1 MLHRIAVFTA
11 GLLAAT
17 VVIGN
22 PSPQLHAADPD
33 FTGHWLL
40 TFSPRPGIEQNPL
53 IINVAMKEGQLVP
66 TLVAT
71 AFKGAGLKVT
81 DWSSDGNTVKFTFA
95 GLKFEGTLSP
105 DGKTVRGSL
114 SNDVIAT
121 RARLSRTTKTELTAA
136 DAFVRVDG
144 PAPLAEVQKLV
155 DAVTRLRIQVQ
166 QEKDADKRQELR
178 TQLDESQKQAEEKIP
193 ALLRDV
199 ITHHAE
205 TDEAIDAALELLRNA
220 ARYQVT
226 AEEATKLLALVE
238 KRAAAYGPRYLRTQL
253 LSGIETLAAIRHLAE
268 AADTVAAKLAQ
279 ATEAPADYLA
289 RVLNV
294 RKIALTTLNKPEA
307 AQAVV
312 AELAKLEDRIDAEYL
327 KNVPPFQPAKYP
339 GRKTPDANQVAV
351 MELFTGAQC
360 PPCVAADVA
369 FDALLKSYS
378 PKDLVL
384 IQYHLHIPG
393 PDPLT
398 NADTVARAK
407 YYGINSTPST
417 LFNGQPHARGGG
429 GMAQAE
435 LKYNQYVEVIN
446 PILEKKTEVTVN
458 AQATRNGEKI
468 DIAVKVGGV
477 RGDDLKLRVLLV
489 EETVKYVGGNQL
501 RFHHHVVRAM
511 PLGAEGVAI
520 TDNDFQKTV
529 TVDLAGIRKN
539 LTKYLDDYAA
549 NIRPFPKPDRPMEM
563 KNLKVIAVV
572 QNDETKD
579 ILQAVQV
586 DVENKPAGG
595 Q

>member
-1 MLHRIAVFTA
+1 MLHRIAVFTG
-11 GLLAAT
+11 GLLAAA
-17 VVIGN
+17 VLIGE

-40 TFSPRPGIEQNPL
+40 TFSPRPGFEQNPL
-53 IINVAMKEGQLVP
+53 IINVEIKEGQPVP

-81 DWSSDGNTVKFTFA
+81 DWSSDGKTVKFTFA

-144 PAPLAEVQKLV
+144 PAPMAEVQKLI

-166 QEKDADKRQELR
+166 QEKDADKRQQLR

-205 TDEAIDAALELLRNA
+205 TDAALDAALELLRNA
-220 ARYQVT
+220 ARYQLT

-238 KRAAAYGPRYLRTQL
+238 KRAAAYGPRYLRIQL

-279 ATEAPADYLA
+279 ATEASADYLA

-294 RKIALTTLNKPEA
+294 RKIALTTLNKTEA
-307 AQAVV
+307 VQAVV
-312 AELAKLEDRIDAEYL
+312 AELAKLEERIDAEYL
-327 KNVPPFQPAKYP
+327 KNVPPFQPAQYS
-339 GRKTPDANQVAV
+339 GRKNPDANQVAV

-378 PKDLVL
+378 PQDLVL

-446 PILEKKTEVTVN
+446 PILEKKAEVTVK
-458 AQATRNGEKI
+458 ARATRNGEKI
-468 DIAVKVGGV
+468 DLTVQVGGV
-477 RGDDLKLRVLLV
+477 RGDDIKLRVLLV

-520 TDNDFQKTV
+520 TDNDFQKSL
-529 TVDLAGIRKN
+529 TVDLDGIRQN

-549 NIRPFPKPDRPMEM
+549 NVRPFPKPDRPMEM

-572 QNDETKD
+572 QNDQTQD

-586 DVENKPAGG
+586 DVENKPAGRP
-595 Q
+595 

>member
-11 GLLAAT
+11 GFLAA
-17 VVIGN
+17 VVLIGKH
-22 PSPQLHAADPD
+22 PPQLHAADPD

-53 IINVAMKEGQLVP
+53 IINVEMKEGQPVP

-71 AFKGAGLKVT
+71 VLKGAALQVT
-81 DWSSDGNTVKFTFA
+81 DWSSDGKTVKFTFA

-105 DGKTVRGSL
+105 DGKTVRGSV
-114 SNDVIAT
+114 SNDFIAA

-144 PAPLAEVQKLV
+144 PAPMAEVQKLL

-166 QEKDADKRQELR
+166 QEKDADKRQELL
-178 TQLDESQKQAEEKIP
+178 TQLNESQKQAEEKIP
-193 ALLRDV
+193 TLLRDV
-199 ITHHAE
+199 ITHHAD

-220 ARYQVT
+220 ARYQLT
-226 AEEATKLLALVE
+226 AAEATKLLALVE
-238 KRAAAYGPRYLRTQL
+238 KRAAAYGPRYLRIQL

-279 ATEAPADYLA
+279 ATDAPADYLA

-294 RKIALTTLNKPEA
+294 RKTALTILNKPEDVK
-307 AQAVV
+307 AVI

-327 KNVPPFQPAKYP
+327 KNVPPFQPVKYP
-339 GRKTPDANQVAV
+339 GRKNPDANQVAV
-351 MELFTGAQC
+351 LELFTGAQC

-378 PKDLVL
+378 PKELIL

-429 GMAQAE
+429 GMAQSE
-435 LKYNQYVEVIN
+435 LKYKQYVEFIN
-446 PILEKKTEVTVN
+446 PILEKKTEATVD
-458 AQATRNGEKI
+458 ARATRNGEKI
-468 DIAVKVGGV
+468 DITVTVGGV
-477 RGDDLKLRVLLV
+477 RGDDIKLRVLLV
-489 EETVKYVGGNQL
+489 EENVKYVGGNQL
-501 RFHHHVVRAM
+501 RFHHQVVRAM

-520 TDNDFQKTV
+520 TDNNFQKTL
-529 TVDLAGIRKN
+529 TVDLDGIRKN
-539 LTKYLDDYAA
+539 LTKYLDDYAS
-549 NIRPFPKPDRPMEM
+549 NVRPFPKPDRPMEL
-563 KNLKVIAVV
+563 KSLKVIALV
-572 QNDETKD
+572 QNDETKE

-586 DVENKPAGG
+586 DVENKPAGR